1 MKHFKPLSLSLQKEI
16 AQRNI
21 CLESEIDKSMDSFG
35 FRTMLHQC
43 GIYKQ
48 KGYPTIIT
56 LYLMILLPFVKKC
69 MTSLWTADSF
79 RKMCDAYDVRFI
91 IYIYLSTRPRL
102 NRVHTRQCG
111 RCFFPAPPACPPA
124 VTPCRPITVTLS

>member
-21 CLESEIDKSMDSFG
+21 CLESEIDRSMDSFG

-56 LYLMILLPFVKKC
+56 LYLMILLPFVKKY

-79 RKMCDAYDVRFI
+79 RKMCDARKDTYYRFLNQQLI
-91 IYIYLSTRPRL
+91 TMNLYLFIRTS
-102 NRVHTRQCG
+102 
-111 RCFFPAPPACPPA
+111 
-124 VTPCRPITVTLS
+124 I